1 MSAFNTISQELIDA
15 WLQSDATI
23 SPENL
28 YSAVIGRLNIKMALS
43 VVTTVAGDPYDWRFR
58 RVRDFGFKSHLL
70 NQMKQ
75 QFPDAALRDLDRR
88 FIDDAIITAYSRAL
102 EAKRP
107 AIDLVRTKLLG
118 VRIGYERLILP
129 QKCDGKPGWCV
140 SLVEGRF
147 FISPMREAKTDIT
160 DDNIIQLLIEGQ
172 ATKEIAELLH
182 LSPRT
187 IEHRI
192 DRLKNRFEARNL
204 VHLVAKLVATQ
215 VSRRANDERAEALPD
230 Q

>member
-1 MSAFNTISQELIDA
+1 MSAFNAISQELIDI
-15 WLQSDATI
+15 WLQSDATTA
-23 SPENL
+23 PEDL
-28 YSAVIGRLNIKMALS
+28 YSIVIGRLNIKMALS
-43 VVTTVAGDPYDWRFR
+43 VVTTVADDPYDWRFR
-58 RVRDFGFKSHLL
+58 RVKDFGFRSYLL

-88 FIDDAIITAYSRAL
+88 FIDDAIISAYLRTL
-102 EAKRP
+102 EVKRP
-107 AIDLVRTKLLG
+107 ALDLVRTKLLG
-118 VRIGYERLILP
+118 VRIGYERLIIP
-129 QKCDGKPGWCV
+129 QKCGGKPGWCI

-172 ATKEIAELLH
+172 TTKEIAEILH

-192 DRLKNRFEARNL
+192 DKLKSRFEAKNL

-215 VSRRANDERAEALPD
+215 VERQAHEGKVRTPLD
-230 Q
+230 